1 MLSTIFHI
9 HQESP
14 AKEDVLA
21 FLTGQEEIESMVK
34 QVKNIAKEFP
44 DRPRLDVIGLYA
56 AKPMEQQQQVF
67 RKTGE
72 NCRKVVL
79 ATNIA
84 ETSVTIPGVK
94 HVIDSCRVKAKL
106 HQAGAGLDLMKVV
119 AVSKAQAKQR
129 TGRAGRESEGT
140 CYRLLTA
147 QEFEKLEETTVPE
160 IQRSNL
166 ASVVLTM
173 LNIGIEN
180 INNFDFMDAP
190 RSEDITSAIRQ
201 LRLLG
206 AVSEENKLTELG
218 RKMAGFPLDPK
229 LTASIL
235 AGAELGCGEEILSII
250 CLLSGENVFNQPVN
264 KERQE
269 EASQAAHQA
278 CQQAPLAAADQ
289 GRTLPP

>member
-1 MLSTIFHI
+1 MSTIFQI
-9 HQESP
+9 HQECP

-21 FLTGQEEIESMVK
+21 FMTGQEEIESMAR
-34 QVKNIAKEFP
+34 QVRNIAKEFP
-44 DRPRLDVIGLYA
+44 DRPRLEVMALYA
-56 AKPMEQQQQVF
+56 AKPIEQQQLVF
-67 RKTGE
+67 KKTGE

-84 ETSVTIPGVK
+84 ETSVTIPGVR

-119 AVSKAQAKQR
+119 KVSKAQAKQR

-140 CYRLLTA
+140 CYRLVTA
-147 QEFEKLEETTVPE
+147 AEFEKLEEATVPE

-180 INNFDFMDAP
+180 INAFDFMDAP
-190 RSEDITSAIRQ
+190 GSEDINSAIRQ
-201 LRLLG
+201 LKLLG
-206 AVSEENKLTELG
+206 AVTEDNKLSDLG

-229 LTASIL
+229 LTATIL
-235 AGAELGCGEEILSII
+235 AGAELGCGEEILSIVS
-250 CLLSGENVFNQPVN
+250 LVSGENVFNQPVN
-264 KERQE
+264 RERQE
-269 EASQAAHQA
+269 EACQAHKV
-278 CQQAPLAAADQ
+278 CQYNLS
-289 GRTLPP
+289 LSN

>member
-1 MLSTIFHI
+1 MSTIFQI
-9 HQESP
+9 HQECP

-21 FLTGQEEIESMVK
+21 FMTGQEEIESMAR
-34 QVKNIAKEFP
+34 QVRNIAKEFP
-44 DRPRLDVIGLYA
+44 DRPRLEVMALYA
-56 AKPMEQQQQVF
+56 AKPIEQQQLVF
-67 RKTGE
+67 KKTGE

-84 ETSVTIPGVK
+84 ETSVTIPGVR

-119 AVSKAQAKQR
+119 KVSKAQAKQR

-140 CYRLLTA
+140 CYRLVTA
-147 QEFEKLEETTVPE
+147 AEFEKLEEATVPE

-180 INNFDFMDAP
+180 INAFDFMDAP
-190 RSEDITSAIRQ
+190 GSEDINSAIRQ
-201 LRLLG
+201 LKLLG
-206 AVSEENKLTELG
+206 AVTEDNKLSDLG

-229 LTASIL
+229 LTATIL
-235 AGAELGCGEEILSII
+235 AGAELGCGEEILSIVS
-250 CLLSGENVFNQPVN
+250 LVSGENVFNQPVN
-264 KERQE
+264 RERQE
-269 EASQAAHQA
+269 EASQAHKVSQ
-278 CQQAPLAAADQ
+278 
-289 GRTLPP
+289 

>member
-1 MLSTIFHI
+1 MSTIFQI
-9 HQESP
+9 HQECP

-21 FLTGQEEIESMVK
+21 FMTGQEEIESMAR
-34 QVKNIAKEFP
+34 QVRNIAKEFP
-44 DRPRLDVIGLYA
+44 DRPRLEVMALYA
-56 AKPMEQQQQVF
+56 AKPIEQQQLVF
-67 RKTGE
+67 KKTGE

-84 ETSVTIPGVK
+84 ETSVTIPGVR

-119 AVSKAQAKQR
+119 KVSKAQAKQR

-140 CYRLLTA
+140 CYRLVTA
-147 QEFEKLEETTVPE
+147 AEFEKLEEATVPE

-180 INNFDFMDAP
+180 INAFDFMDAP
-190 RSEDITSAIRQ
+190 GSEDINSAIRQ
-201 LRLLG
+201 LKLLG
-206 AVSEENKLTELG
+206 AVTEDNKLSDLG

-229 LTASIL
+229 LTATIL
-235 AGAELGCGEEILSII
+235 AGAELGCGEEILSIVS
-250 CLLSGENVFNQPVN
+250 LVSGENVFNQPVN
-264 KERQE
+264 RERQE
-269 EASQAAHQA
+269 EAIMAHKVRFKK
-278 CQQAPLAAADQ
+278 CVFF
-289 GRTLPP
+289 

>member
-1 MLSTIFHI
+1 MFVSSGTEDWQKAMLSTIFHI

-106 HQAGAGLDLMKVV
+106 HQAGAGLDLLKVV
-119 AVSKAQAKQR
+119 RVSKAQAKQR
-129 TGRAGRESEGT
+129 AGRAGRESEGT
-140 CYRLLTA
+140 CYRLMTA
-147 QEFEKLEETTVPE
+147 K
-160 IQRSNL
+160 
-166 ASVVLTM
+166 
-173 LNIGIEN
+173 
-180 INNFDFMDAP
+180 
-190 RSEDITSAIRQ
+190 
-201 LRLLG
+201 
-206 AVSEENKLTELG
+206 
-218 RKMAGFPLDPK
+218 
-229 LTASIL
+229 
-235 AGAELGCGEEILSII
+235 
-250 CLLSGENVFNQPVN
+250 
-264 KERQE
+264 
-269 EASQAAHQA
+269 
-278 CQQAPLAAADQ
+278 
-289 GRTLPP
+289 

>member
-94 HVIDSCRVKAKL
+94 HVVDSCRVKAKL
-106 HQAGAGLDLMKVV
+106 HQAGAGLDLLKVV
-119 AVSKAQAKQR
+119 RVSKAQAKQR
-129 TGRAGRESEGT
+129 AGRAGRESEGT
-140 CYRLLTA
+140 CYRLMTA
-147 QEFEKLEETTVPE
+147 K
-160 IQRSNL
+160 
-166 ASVVLTM
+166 
-173 LNIGIEN
+173 
-180 INNFDFMDAP
+180 
-190 RSEDITSAIRQ
+190 
-201 LRLLG
+201 
-206 AVSEENKLTELG
+206 
-218 RKMAGFPLDPK
+218 
-229 LTASIL
+229 
-235 AGAELGCGEEILSII
+235 
-250 CLLSGENVFNQPVN
+250 
-264 KERQE
+264 
-269 EASQAAHQA
+269 
-278 CQQAPLAAADQ
+278 
-289 GRTLPP
+289 

>member
-1 MLSTIFHI
+1 MSTIFQI

-21 FLTGQEEIESMVK
+21 FMTGQEEIESMAR
-34 QVKNIAKEFP
+34 QVRNIAKEFP
-44 DRPRLDVIGLYA
+44 DRPRLEVMALYA
-56 AKPMEQQQQVF
+56 AKPIEQQQLVF
-67 RKTGE
+67 KKTGE

-84 ETSVTIPGVK
+84 ETSVTIPGVR

-119 AVSKAQAKQR
+119 KVSKAQAKQR

-140 CYRLLTA
+140 CYRLVTA
-147 QEFEKLEETTVPE
+147 AEFEKLEEATVPE

-180 INNFDFMDAP
+180 INAFDFMDAP
-190 RSEDITSAIRQ
+190 GSEDINSAIRQ
-201 LRLLG
+201 LKLLG
-206 AVSEENKLTELG
+206 AVTEDNKLSDLG

-229 LTASIL
+229 LTATIL
-235 AGAELGCGEEILSII
+235 AGAELGCGEEILSIVS
-250 CLLSGENVFNQPVN
+250 LVSGENVFNQPVN
-264 KERQE
+264 RERQE
-269 EASQAAHQA
+269 EASQAHKV
-278 CQQAPLAAADQ
+278 CQYKLS
-289 GRTLPP
+289 LSI